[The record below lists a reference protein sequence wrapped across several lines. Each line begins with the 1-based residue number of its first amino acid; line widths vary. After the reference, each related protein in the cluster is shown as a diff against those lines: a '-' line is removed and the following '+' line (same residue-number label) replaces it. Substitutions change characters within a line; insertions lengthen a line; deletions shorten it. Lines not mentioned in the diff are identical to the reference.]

1 MIVYYENSKGEQ
13 LNLLKAPYRTMKT
26 DWFDADW
33 SESSDGYEKTVT
45 IDVFG
50 KRNEF
55 QSNMERLYKIIA
67 VDAEN
72 EVYGKLY
79 VNGAYLPCRVLKSS
93 KDGWKGYVYSQ
104 VEITFI
110 APELVWTIES
120 TQQFFPRK
128 EEWASSGMNFP
139 EDFPFDFSPT
149 KKGTAVWEVDHI
161 IPSDFEL
168 IIYGP
173 CVNPRI
179 LVNEYPYEVY
189 VTLERNEYLII
200 DSRTNTVMR
209 YLQNGT
215 AQSAFNE
222 RSLENSVFKKIPE
235 GLLNI
240 NWSGEFGF
248 DLTLFLNRREPP
260 W

>member
-1 MIVYYENSKGEQ
+1 MIVYYENVNGEK
-13 LNLLKAPYRTMKT
+13 LNLLKAPFRTTKT

-55 QSNMERLYKIIA
+55 QSNMELLYKIIA

-72 EVYGKLY
+72 EVYGRLY

-110 APELVWTIES
+110 APELVWTIEN
-120 TQQFFPRK
+120 TRQFFPQ
-128 EEWASSGMNFP
+128 EEKAAISGMDFP
-139 EDFPFDFSPT
+139 EDFQFDFSSA
-149 KKGTAVWEVDHI
+149 KKGVAVWEIDHI

-179 LVNEYPYEVY
+179 LINDYPYEVF
-189 VTLERNEYLII
+189 VTLERNEYLVI
-200 DSRTNTVMR
+200 DSRSCKVMR
-209 YLQNGT
+209 YLSNGT
-215 AQSAFNE
+215 VQNAFNE
-222 RSLENSVFKKIPE
+222 RALEHSIFEKIPS

-240 NWSGEFGF
+240 NWSGDFGF

>member
-1 MIVYYENSKGEQ
+1 M
-13 LNLLKAPYRTMKT
+13 
-26 DWFDADW
+26 D
-33 SESSDGYEKTVT
+33 
-45 IDVFG
+45 
-50 KRNEF
+50 
-55 QSNMERLYKIIA
+55 
-67 VDAEN
+67 
-72 EVYGKLY
+72 
-79 VNGAYLPCRVLKSS
+79 
-93 KDGWKGYVYSQ
+93 
-104 VEITFI
+104 
-110 APELVWTIES
+110 
-120 TQQFFPRK
+120 
-128 EEWASSGMNFP
+128 FP
-139 EDFPFDFSPT
+139 EDFSFDFSPT

-222 RSLENSVFKKIPE
+222 RSLENSVFKRIPE